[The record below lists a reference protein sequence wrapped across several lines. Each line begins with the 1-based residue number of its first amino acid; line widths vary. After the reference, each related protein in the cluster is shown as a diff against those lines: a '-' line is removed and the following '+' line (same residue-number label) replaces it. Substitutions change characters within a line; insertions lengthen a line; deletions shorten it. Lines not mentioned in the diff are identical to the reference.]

1 MLLIGVATPAAS
13 SARQAGEADTGNI
26 PISGV
31 PPGPPTLLAQTM

>member
-31 PPGPPTLLAQTM
+31 PPGTPTLLAQTM